1 MNIDALLTQSLQ
13 LLGLGMG
20 SVFIILS
27 LLIGIVSIIS
37 KLVPEDRP
45 FAPDPDIQLP
55 LTDNR
60 LHIAVIQAAIHKFR
74 KSRNQ

>member
-20 SVFIILS
+20 SVFIILC

-37 KLVPEDRP
+37 KLVPEDQP
-45 FAPDPDIQLP
+45 VTPTVQSPV
-55 LTDNR
+55 TDNS

-74 KSRNQ
+74 KSRDQ